1 MQSVQ
6 VKFWEGLQGIQGIQ
20 EESGTPSSVGLQG
33 LQSFTAYRCQAVW
46 LDNNTPFAESN
57 ISEFTTLAAG
67 SITLQL
73 HNITRQGYNYIV
85 HYLVTSTYALS
96 NAVLSINGGQIFQ
109 GVIQGNTITFTV
121 SGLDAGTEYL
131 YTVTAEDIYRESATV
146 TDTIVTTIVN
156 EINMHYS
163 SRTENS
169 VVFDLSYLHDYQ
181 FVSGWIDVWNSTQ
194 DQSTDVPITNEAW
207 SDGDTQ
213 VKVPAL
219 AAETTYKFRAG
230 MTVEDA
236 FGSQSTVY
244 SSVVTATTADHDYSN
259 DYFTIKNEYAGRNA
273 IYLKA
278 SSQNGITTVDIST
291 DNGAT
296 WQSETS
302 STSGYGTTLA
312 TLRQG
317 ESMLVRHSGA
327 MASASNDVSTF
338 GSENSISIGGNI
350 ASLTHSSGFNTTN
363 LTMPNLAFRRLF
375 MGCSVIDAENLYFG
389 SYSDTVGEESMA
401 MMFNNTPLVTPPSLS
416 NFKYVSS
423 DGMYGMFHRCT
434 ALTTAPDLTNI
445 VNVGANAM
453 FDMFLGC
460 TALTVAPS
468 FKNVE
473 TVDRQGMNATFYG
486 CTALTTAP
494 VFTNLTRVHYLGMC
508 GAFEGCTRLEKG
520 AYIGDVDTIGKQA
533 FKKMYNG
540 CTLLNEAYAPKPS
553 SWNDLDFLSW
563 LSNTAASGKVYAD
576 SLTAGIIPTDSVNG
590 CPTGWTVQTI

>member
-1 MQSVQ
+1 MQSLQAIQRVGQ
-6 VKFWEGLQGIQGIQ
+6 PQQIAMQGLTPNTNYTCQAYLLQGVQ
-20 EESGTPSSVGLQG
+20 EVAQSLQAT
-33 LQSFTAYRCQAVW
+33 FRTV
-46 LDNNTPFAESN
+46 E
-57 ISEFTTLAAG
+57 AG
-67 SITLQL
+67 SITLQY
-73 HNITRQGYNYIV
+73 NSITRQGYDYV
-85 HYLVTSTYALS
+85 VQYDVTNTYALS
-96 NAVLSINGGQIFQ
+96 NAVLSINGGQQFQ
-109 GVIQGNTITFTV
+109 GIISGGTITFTV
-121 SGLDAGTEYL
+121 TGLDAGTAYL

-146 TDTIVTTIVN
+146 TGTLTTTVVN
-156 EINMHYS
+156 EINMSYD
-163 SRTENS
+163 SRTGES
-169 VVFDLSYLHDYQ
+169 VTFDLSYIHDYTFQ
-181 FVSGWIDVWNSTQ
+181 SGYVNYWLGTQDPTQ
-194 DQSTDVPITNEAW
+194 DQPQGQFNF
-207 SDGDTQ
+207 SDGDTTCTADGLT
-213 VKVPAL
+213 PS
-219 AAETTYKFRAG
+219 TTYKFQAVMVVRNNG
-230 MTVEDA
+230 TDTYVR
-236 FGSQSTVY
+236 
-244 SSVVTATTADHDYSN
+244 SSVITQATDSHEYSN
-259 DYFTIKNEYAGRNA
+259 DYFTIKNEYAGSNA

-278 SSQNGITTVDIST
+278 SSQNGMTTVDIST

-296 WQSETS
+296 WQSKTS

-389 SYSDTVGEESMA
+389 SYSDTVGEKSMA

-423 DGMYGMFHRCT
+423 DGMYGMFYGCT

-453 FDMFLGC
+453 FDMFYGC

-468 FKNVE
+468 FNNVE
-473 TVDRQGMNATFYG
+473 TLNRQGMEATFKG

-494 VFTNLTRVHYLGMC
+494 VFTNLTRVDYLGMN

-520 AYIGDVDTIGKQA
+520 AYIGDVDTIGNQA

-553 SWNDLDFLSW
+553 SWNNLDFFSW
-563 LSNTAASGKVYAD
+563 LSDTAASGKVYAD

-590 CPTGWTVQTI
+590 CPTGWTVEII